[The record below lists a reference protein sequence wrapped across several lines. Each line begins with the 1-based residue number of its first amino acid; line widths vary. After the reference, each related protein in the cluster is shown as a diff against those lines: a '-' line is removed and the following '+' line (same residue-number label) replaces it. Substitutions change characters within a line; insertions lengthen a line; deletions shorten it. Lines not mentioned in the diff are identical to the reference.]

1 MTTGRPVGRPR
12 TTTADLP
19 DDWENIMREAAQEG
33 ASDVEVRCLLGIGES
48 GWYTLIEDDEQ
59 FCRTVKE
66 CKSLCQVWWER
77 TGRKMTMGADGN
89 ATVWIFNMKNR
100 FGWHDKQQVDNI
112 SSDGSMSPKES
123 SAAVLD
129 ALKRKHAPQ

>member
-1 MTTGRPVGRPR
+1 MMANPVGRPR
-12 TTTADLP
+12 TNIRDLP
-19 DDWENIMREAAQEG
+19 DGWENIMREAAQEG

-66 CKSLCQVWWER
+66 CKALCQVWWER

-100 FGWHDKQQVDNI
+100 FGWKDKTELTGEGGGPMVIEVVKFGQGPTA
-112 SSDGSMSPKES
+112 S
-123 SAAVLD
+123 
-129 ALKRKHAPQ
+129 

>member
-1 MTTGRPVGRPR
+1 MMANPVGRPR
-12 TTTADLP
+12 TNIRDLP
-19 DDWENIMREAAQEG
+19 DGWENIMREAAQEG

-66 CKSLCQVWWER
+66 CKALCQVWWER

-100 FGWHDKQQVDNI
+100 FGWKDKTETEHTGTVQVTQI
-112 SSDGSMSPKES
+112 TRRIIKPTPDGTGN
-123 SAAVLD
+123 
-129 ALKRKHAPQ
+129 

>member
-1 MTTGRPVGRPR
+1 
-12 TTTADLP
+12 
-19 DDWENIMREAAQEG
+19 
-33 ASDVEVRCLLGIGES
+33 
-48 GWYTLIEDDEQ
+48 
-59 FCRTVKE
+59 
-66 CKSLCQVWWER
+66 
-77 TGRKMTMGADGN
+77 MTMGADGN